1 METIRL
7 FLNTILIFNIIIT
20 VYYFN
25 DLENYCKTEN
35 KLCINDP
42 KRELIINTSVILLIF
57 IIIIRYIKLDGS
69 FNPTKYMKIIP
80 YFTLISMI
88 IISLYRVYIIYEY
101 LLKLKENCNCE
112 EYTVEYYLIKYHNL
126 FQIFGLF
133 VTMIL
138 LMGTIIFLLYYKKK
152 YINIK

>member
-42 KRELIINTSVILLIF
+42 KRELLAVEISKIAKEKGISKIYLDRGPNIYHGIIKAFADEARSS
-57 IIIIRYIKLDGS
+57 GMS
-69 FNPTKYMKIIP
+69 F
-80 YFTLISMI
+80 
-88 IISLYRVYIIYEY
+88 
-101 LLKLKENCNCE
+101 
-112 EYTVEYYLIKYHNL
+112 
-126 FQIFGLF
+126 
-133 VTMIL
+133 
-138 LMGTIIFLLYYKKK
+138 
-152 YINIK
+152 

>member
-42 KRELIINTSVILLIF
+42 KRELIINTKNKLTPIQLPAIILF
-57 IIIIRYIKLDGS
+57 
-69 FNPTKYMKIIP
+69 
-80 YFTLISMI
+80 
-88 IISLYRVYIIYEY
+88 
-101 LLKLKENCNCE
+101 
-112 EYTVEYYLIKYHNL
+112 
-126 FQIFGLF
+126 
-133 VTMIL
+133 
-138 LMGTIIFLLYYKKK
+138 
-152 YINIK
+152 